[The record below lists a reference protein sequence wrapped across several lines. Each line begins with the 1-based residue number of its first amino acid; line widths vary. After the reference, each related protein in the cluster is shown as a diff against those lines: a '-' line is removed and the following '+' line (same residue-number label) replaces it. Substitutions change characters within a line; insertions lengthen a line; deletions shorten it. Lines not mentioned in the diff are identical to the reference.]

1 VGSWDRGLAGC
12 GLAAGYGG
20 RTFGHPMGATEVIFI
35 FAVYLLLFGAKGI
48 PSLARS
54 MGQAVRTFRNATE
67 DIQREI
73 LADDRNPRGSG
84 RGTQAGQERADVSNV
99 REVRGEGREGARH
112 GGEGRGGAGHG
123 SERPEREGRGAAGRE
138 TPDARNAHTPAMG
151 DGPMPSDARPAG
163 RDGNPHAADA

>member
-1 VGSWDRGLAGC
+1 
-12 GLAAGYGG
+12 
-20 RTFGHPMGATEVIFI
+20 MGATEVIFI

-99 REVRGEGREGARH
+99 REVRGEGR
-112 GGEGRGGAGHG
+112 GGAGHG
-123 SERPEREGRGAAGRE
+123 SERHEREGRGAAGRE
-138 TPDARNAHTPAMG
+138 TPDARNGHNPAMG